1 MRWILYFG
9 AMLSF
14 LVPVAAGAETF
25 QTLTTLE
32 VLNADSQMVQIPT
45 SEKVELIQYHA
56 DGRVEFSYQG
66 KTYFIDRYEFIH
78 SVETTSSE
86 QQVLADLMENQLGAT
101 LADPSQCPLD
111 AQGHLKAGVKW
122 NYAAAKLIVEHC
134 PAYSVAVVKRTWT
147 SPWKASCRP
156 SIQDL
161 SRVSKW
167 VSCAPPP
174 ACTVSQ
180 AIAKNAGAKKRL
192 EAWKLKCA
200 GRNVSIP
207 TDNDPV
213 CTLPLG
219 APHTLVIHQT
229 EGNMTDGPDALQ
241 RFHLN
246 KGWDDVGYHYIL
258 TKTSSGWRAF
268 EGRVDGSEGS
278 HAGAGINAQ
287 SIGISVAG
295 NFLPSANRGKP
306 TDQVLPPPE
315 AIHLLKSLTLQVK
328 AQYPT
333 IKNLYGHGEFKR
345 KGMGCDTD
353 CPSPSLQQFV
363 NQTRTVYFPS
373 HKSKK

>member
-1 MRWILYFG
+1 MKFLFSILFLFPVFSQ
-9 AMLSF
+9 AESF
-14 LVPVAAGAETF
+14 R
-25 QTLTTLE
+25 TLTALE
-32 VLNADSQMVQIPT
+32 VLDENLQPAMIPT
-45 SEKVELIQYHA
+45 NEEVELRQYLP
-56 DGRVEFSYQG
+56 DERVELGYRG
-66 KTYFIDRYEFIH
+66 KVYLIDRYVFIH
-78 SVETTSSE
+78 SVETQTRDE
-86 QQVLADLMENQLGAT
+86 VLADLFETDSLGARDVT
-101 LADPSQCPLD
+101 QCPLD
-111 AQGHLKAGVKW
+111 ASGRLKAGIKW
-122 NYAAAKLIVEHC
+122 NYAAAKLVVEHC
-134 PAYSVAVVKRTWT
+134 PTYQVNVVKRTWNG
-147 SPWKASCRP
+147 PWKASCRP
-156 SIQDL
+156 SVADL

-167 VSCAPPP
+167 TSCAPPP
-174 ACTVSQ
+174 ACTVTQ

-219 APHTLVIHQT
+219 KPHTLVIHQT

-241 RFHLN
+241 KFHLN

-258 TKTSSGWRAF
+258 TKTNAGWRAF
-268 EGRVDGSEGS
+268 EGRVDGTEGS
-278 HAGAGINAQ
+278 HAGAGLNAQ

-315 AIHLLKSLTLQVK
+315 ALLLLKSLTLQVK

-333 IKNLYGHGEFKR
+333 IRSLYGHGEFKR

-363 NQTRTVYFPS
+363 NHMRTGYFPAR
-373 HKSKK
+373 